1 MTNARCLTE
10 GVDVPAID
18 CVMFAD
24 PKQSRIDI
32 VQATG
37 RALRQYRGKE
47 CGYIV
52 VPLIVPAKMDFEE
65 FAKTTA
71 FRQVAQTIT
80 ALSTQDERIAD
91 EFRAIERGR
100 ISSGKIV
107 EIEGDVPVGMKI
119 KLGDFA
125 GAISTR
131 IWESVGRANWRSF
144 SEAREFAHALGLS
157 SHVEWWKWTTGRL
170 RRANLPEMPPDIPAG
185 PDRVYSDWK
194 DWADWLGHSR
204 RIGGW
209 RPFNEARTYARK
221 LKLGSHKEWTA
232 LANVRAPTNR
242 RRLPDDIPSYPN
254 NVYEEWIGW
263 WDWLGTGH
271 RRGNWFS
278 FSSARA
284 LSRKL
289 GLTSEAQFIRWR
301 RGQLKHRIKCPID
314 MPMHPDRVY
323 PEFDDWPDFL
333 GFTPI
338 AWLAF
343 DQARRFVRQLKLRNQ
358 LEFREWSAGR
368 PKNRRLPARPDNIPA
383 NPDNIY
389 SDQWRGFNDFLGTPK
404 PRNVGRIWRPFRQA
418 REYVRSLKLTS
429 YLEYQEWS
437 NGRLKNKPSFPD
449 DIPAHPYGAY
459 GKEKDWKGISD
470 FLGSKPSGK
479 YVQMWPFAEARNFV
493 RKLKLGSSTE
503 YAKWA
508 GGGLKGVPQRPP
520 DIPVVPRS
528 KYQSQW
534 RGWDDWLGLSS

>member
-1 MTNARCLTE
+1 ML
-10 GVDVPAID
+10 
-18 CVMFAD
+18 
-24 PKQSRIDI
+24 
-32 VQATG
+32 G
-37 RALRQYRGKE
+37 R
-47 CGYIV
+47 
-52 VPLIVPAKMDFEE
+52 
-65 FAKTTA
+65 
-71 FRQVAQTIT
+71 
-80 ALSTQDERIAD
+80 
-91 EFRAIERGR
+91 
-100 ISSGKIV
+100 
-107 EIEGDVPVGMKI
+107 
-119 KLGDFA
+119 
-125 GAISTR
+125 
-131 IWESVGRANWRSF
+131 
-144 SEAREFAHALGLS
+144 
-157 SHVEWWKWTTGRL
+157 
-170 RRANLPEMPPDIPAG
+170 
-185 PDRVYSDWK
+185 
-194 DWADWLGHSR
+194 DWLGHSR

-284 LSRKL
+284 LSREL

-343 DQARRFVRQLKLRNQ
+343 DQARRFVRQLKLGNQ